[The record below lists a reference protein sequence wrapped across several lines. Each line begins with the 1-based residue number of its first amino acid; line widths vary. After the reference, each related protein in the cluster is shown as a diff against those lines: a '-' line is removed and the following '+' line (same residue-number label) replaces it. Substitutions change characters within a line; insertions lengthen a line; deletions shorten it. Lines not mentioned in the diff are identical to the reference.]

1 MVDFGAVNEGR
12 RYVYDLLS
20 RLYEREV
27 DEELLGELTSA
38 AEGGELARRFEALAE
53 LDERVG
59 RGLDLMLGYL
69 RSAAG
74 RARKDVVLELAAE
87 YASLFLGVKGTPPH
101 PSESAYMSAGHL
113 MYQEQRDEVMALYRD
128 MGVDKVREFTE
139 PEDHV
144 AVELSFM
151 SYLIGRT
158 LEEWGKGNLG
168 EVRRLLEIQRR
179 FLREHL
185 LKWVH
190 RFAEDVESSA
200 EVDFYRGLAY
210 LTDGFLELDESS
222 MDDLVSMLT
231 PSGATQI

>member
-1 MVDFGAVNEGR
+1 
-12 RYVYDLLS
+12 
-20 RLYEREV
+20 
-27 DEELLGELTSA
+27 
-38 AEGGELARRFEALAE
+38 
-53 LDERVG
+53 
-59 RGLDLMLGYL
+59 
-69 RSAAG
+69 
-74 RARKDVVLELAAE
+74 
-87 YASLFLGVKGTPPH
+87 
-101 PSESAYMSAGHL
+101 MSAGHL

-222 MDDLVSMLT
+222 MDDLVSMLA